1 MLVSARDMEPFSGRG
16 GIVVLLTVTLV
27 VLQQAH
33 GITEADLFP
42 FGPSVTGLLPRGD
55 DTSFT
60 FAFVPPGSLT
70 FRGEV
75 VASITVSDSII

>member
-1 MLVSARDMEPFSGRG
+1 M
-16 GIVVLLTVTLV
+16 VLLQVLTVALV

-33 GITEADLFP
+33 GITESDLFP
-42 FGPSVTGLLPRGD
+42 FGPSVTGSLPQGD

-60 FAFVPPGSLT
+60 FTFVPPGTLT

-75 VASITVSDSII
+75 VASITVSDSIIQ